1 MHDKCKP
8 AISRIFVA
16 TSNPGKI
23 RDFEGAARNLG
34 VIVAPLPGF
43 DGVPLAVEDGATFED
58 NARIKAEHYSR
69 YALGEIVLADD
80 SGLAVDALQGAPG
93 VHSARYAAVVTG
105 SSSTVEN
112 SADEDNNRLLISQL
126 GALPSDERAG
136 SFVCVLAAAR
146 DGLTLQAFHG
156 QVVGQLLLVP
166 RGNHGFGYD
175 PLFYFPELGKTFAE
189 ISADE
194 KARYSHRGQ
203 AFRKFLEWYREQA

>member
-34 VIVAPLPGF
+34 VIVAPLPSF

-69 YALGEIVLADD
+69 YAPGEIVLADD

-105 SSSTVEN
+105 PSSTVEN

-156 QVVGQLLLVP
+156 QVGGQLLLVP

-189 ISADE
+189 ISAEE